1 MKVTGILVF
10 IHLINKLTCTSLL
23 LHVIHIIMEYI
34 KTNQTY
40 ILKAGIELC
49 SEILAVTLIFIQLLK
64 IFTKYEQLY
73 NFNFCP

>member
-1 MKVTGILVF
+1 
-10 IHLINKLTCTSLL
+10 
-23 LHVIHIIMEYI
+23 MEYI
-34 KTNQTY
+34 KTNQKY

-73 NFNFCP
+73 YFNFCPWKSRCRDKVNNFGNSVSYMGKNRIGPS

>member
-1 MKVTGILVF
+1 
-10 IHLINKLTCTSLL
+10 
-23 LHVIHIIMEYI
+23 MEYI
-34 KTNQTY
+34 KTNQKY

-73 NFNFCP
+73 YFNFCP

>member
-1 MKVTGILVF
+1 
-10 IHLINKLTCTSLL
+10 
-23 LHVIHIIMEYI
+23 MEYI
-34 KTNQTY
+34 KTNQKY

-73 NFNFCP
+73 NFNFCPWKSRCRDKVSNFGNSVSYMGKNRIGPS